1 MDTLTLDEV
10 ADDLRLS
17 KRSILRLAKAKDLPT
32 ITKPFPGGFTYLVPL
47 NSYLEW
53 KKISHLKKK
62 EENYLSNSTF
72 IKEQIDEW
80 LDWLEKGKL
89 TGKPLSEKTIKL
101 YIYCTDI
108 YWDKLTVKRGN
119 RSSLISVENLR
130 QVLGDIDPK
139 SFSIKDNLYK
149 AIRSFIKY
157 LIIKALADKKLL
169 EELKELKPKR
179 FYPAKRLHCS
189 SDDFEKLL
197 REGSTW
203 HTGQAPYDVIL
214 NTTTIATI
222 GLAGLRASE
231 LCNLRLHDVD
241 LVNRKLFVY
250 LGKGKKN
257 RYVGICNRLY
267 DYLVNYLKL
276 RPKTSLENFFVTTIR
291 SSNEPVPFTP
301 ATLLRKVKRLS
312 KRVGIEVN
320 VHGLRR
326 TFATIAANSGKPINI
341 ISLALGHS
349 DLKTTQGYLMTSQ
362 DEVVREMQRW

>member
-10 ADDLRLS
+10 AGDLRLS
-17 KRSILRLAKAKDLPT
+17 KRSVLRLAKTKELPT

-53 KKISHLKKK
+53 KKTKHSNKK
-62 EENYLSNSTF
+62 EENHLANRAF
-72 IKEQIDEW
+72 LKEQINEW
-80 LDWLEKGKL
+80 VDWLRTGKL
-89 TGKPLSEKTIKL
+89 IGKPLSEHTIKL
-101 YIYCTDI
+101 YTYCFDI
-108 YWDKLTVKRGN
+108 YWDKLIVKRGN

-130 QVLGDIDPK
+130 QVLGSIDPK

-157 LIIKALADKKLL
+157 LIIKGLIDKKLL

-179 FYPAKRLHCS
+179 FYPAKKLHCS
-189 SDDFEKLL
+189 NDDFEKLL
-197 REGSTW
+197 TEAEKWKS
-203 HTGQAPYDVIL
+203 GQSDYDVVLNSTLVAIL
-214 NTTTIATI
+214 
-222 GLAGLRASE
+222 GFAGLRASE
-231 LCNLRLHDVD
+231 LCNLRVQDVD

-257 RYVGICNRLY
+257 RMVGICNRLY
-267 DYLVNYLKL
+267 EHLVNYLKL
-276 RPKTSLENFFVTTIR
+276 RLKTNLENFFVTTIR
-291 SSNEPVPFTP
+291 SSNELVPFNT

-312 KRVGIEVN
+312 KRVGIEIN

-326 TFATIAANSGKPINI
+326 TFATIAANNGKPLNI

-362 DEVVREMQRW
+362 DEVIEAMKGW